1 MWSATDNSIEHS
13 DFGTLVT
20 IDQVA
25 VANFIADDFVGE
37 ESPATVGGLRLAT
50 ATSITCMYGPEDR
63 KRGDDRRDARGAFP
77 PRPVPK
83 VSAGP

>member
-1 MWSATDNSIEHS
+1 MWSTHS

-20 IDQVA
+20 IDQVT
-25 VANFIADDFVGE
+25 VATFIADDFVGE
-37 ESPATVGGLRLAT
+37 ESPATVGGLHLAT
-50 ATSITCMYGPEDR
+50 ATSITRMYGPEDR
-63 KRGDDRRDARGAFP
+63 KREDDPGDGRGAFP